1 MKRVVTIQDFSCV
14 GRCSLTTALPVIS
27 AAGVECC
34 ALPTAVLSNHTGF
47 RQFYSRDLTDEILPI
62 SNTLFA
68 LGIEFDAIYTGYI
81 ASSRQMELIS
91 GFVERFSENNP
102 LVLVDPV
109 MGDEGRLYA
118 GLTADYPE
126 KMRHLCARAD
136 VAAPNLTEACMLT
149 GRDYIEHP
157 CGDDFKS
164 LLTDLASLGTKSAI
178 ITGAFPED
186 RQDMTGVMGIDG
198 GRFFGT
204 FTKKENIR
212 CLGTGDIFASAL
224 VGAYMRGQ
232 PLEHAAGTAVKFTY
246 RAVELTK
253 NDPNRREYG
262 VNFESALGYYISL
275 LGMD

>member
-14 GRCSLTTALPVIS
+14 GRCSLTVALPVIS

-47 RQFYSRDLTDEILPI
+47 SRFYSRDLTDEIEPI
-62 SNTLFA
+62 SDTLCA
-68 LGIEFDAIYTGYI
+68 LGIGFDAIYTGYI
-81 ASSRQMELIS
+81 ASSKQMEIIAH
-91 GFVERFSENNP
+91 FIERFSDNHP
-102 LVLVDPV
+102 QVFVDPV
-109 MGDEGRLYA
+109 MGDEGRLYS

-126 KMRHLCARAD
+126 KMRSLCARAD

-149 GRDYIEHP
+149 GRDYIQHP
-157 CGDDFKS
+157 SGDDFKS
-164 LLTDLASLGTKSAI
+164 LLTDMARLGAKSAI

-204 FTKKENIR
+204 FTKKENMR

-224 VGAYMRGQ
+224 VGACMREQ
-232 PLEHAAGTAVKFTY
+232 PLEQAAGTAVKFTY
-246 RAVELTK
+246 RAVELTR
-253 NDPNRREYG
+253 NDPYRREYG
-262 VNFESALGYYISL
+262 VNFEQALGYYISL
-275 LGMD
+275 LDSE

>member
-1 MKRVVTIQDFSCV
+1 MKRIVTIQDFSCV
-14 GRCSLTTALPVIS
+14 GRCSLTAALPVIS

-47 RQFYSRDLTDEILPI
+47 SRFYSRDLTDEIEPI
-62 SNTLFA
+62 GETLFS
-68 LGIEFDAIYTGYI
+68 LGIQFDAIYSGYV
-81 ASSRQMELIS
+81 ASSKQMELVARFI
-91 GFVERFSENNP
+91 ERFSGNSP
-102 LVLVDPV
+102 QIFVDPV
-109 MGDEGRLYA
+109 MGDEGRLYS

-126 KMRHLCARAD
+126 KMRNLCASAD
-136 VAAPNLTEACMLT
+136 VVAPNLTEACLLT
-149 GRDYIEHP
+149 GREYIERP

-164 LLTDLASLGTKSAI
+164 LLTDLASLGVKSAI

-204 FTKKENIR
+204 FTNKENIR

-224 VGAYMRGQ
+224 VGAIMRGQ
-232 PLEHAAGTAVKFTY
+232 PLEQAAGTAVKFTY

-253 NDPNRREYG
+253 ADPNRREYG
-262 VNFESALGYYISL
+262 VNFEGALGYYISL
-275 LGMD
+275 LGIE